1 MKPLQERSMWV
12 GYLVKTLTS
21 QKAQV
26 QIMQNVHLSAT
37 RRFLAMIQWVV
48 QGMVLFV
55 CSPIIIL
62 FATPVSAFPLIARQ
76 RREGTWTYSFSEF
89 SDFQTRA
96 KLLFVIVL
104 MAALITELILFLR

>member
-1 MKPLQERSMWV
+1 MKPLQERSVWV
-12 GYLVKTLTS
+12 GYLVKTLIS

-26 QIMQNVHLSAT
+26 QIMQNVHLSGL
-37 RRFLAMIQWVV
+37 RRFLALVRWLF

-55 CSPIIIL
+55 ASPVIIL

-96 KLLFVIVL
+96 RLLFVVVL
-104 MAALITELILFLR
+104 TVALVAELILFLR